1 MHQMNPEHLALF
13 HAVVETGSIT
23 AGAAQLHLSQ
33 PAGSKRLADLERAV
47 GLTLFDRL
55 PKRGVRLTAAGEV
68 LATYSG
74 RLVALRAQAE
84 RSLRGMVN
92 IESGRLAIGASST
105 IGTYL
110 LPAPLAAFR
119 SDHPGIEIELR
130 IGNSDAIVAL
140 LRDARIDIAFTED
153 NRAAPGDG
161 ITSEILSVD
170 ELVVV
175 CRPGHALLQ
184 RPPLSPTELVR
195 YPFILRESGS
205 GTRCVLES
213 SFAAHGLSVIP
224 DLVLGSN
231 EAIKQ
236 AIPGCNHL
244 TALPRMSIVNELVFG
259 RLAELPSPGLQMRR
273 ELLLLRQDWRSD
285 APAARTFLAGLC
297 GAVGRR

>member
-1 MHQMNPEHLALF
+1 MNPEHLALF

-23 AGAAQLHLSQ
+23 AGAAHLHLSQ
-33 PAGSKRLADLERAV
+33 PAGSKRLAELERLV

-68 LATYSG
+68 LATFSG
-74 RLVALRAQAE
+74 RLVALQAQAE

-92 IESGRLAIGASST
+92 LESGRLAIGASST
-105 IGTYL
+105 IGAYL
-110 LPAPLAAFR
+110 LPAPIAAFR
-119 SDHPGIEIELR
+119 SDHPGLEIELR
-130 IGNSDAIVAL
+130 IGNSDTIVAL

-161 ITSEILSVD
+161 ITSEILCAD

-184 RPPLSPTELVR
+184 RPPLPPDELVR

-205 GTRCVLES
+205 GTRGVLETA
-213 SFAAHGLSVIP
+213 FAAHGLGIIP
-224 DLVLGSN
+224 DLVFGSN

-236 AIPGCNHL
+236 ALPGCNHL
-244 TALPRMSIVNELVFG
+244 TALPRMSITNELRFG
-259 RLAELPSPGLQMRR
+259 LLAELPSPGLQMRR

-297 GAVGRR
+297 GAVGSR